1 MGVQYSYPYHLYSY
15 KDVQNCIQMGEDKC
29 IIINTLEEKYQ
40 ECLIKNT
47 CCISNE
53 EDAVN
58 HFLHID
64 KTIQICIYGKHSSD
78 TKVFEKYDQIKKLGF
93 QNVYIYAGGLF
104 EWLCLQDIYGT
115 SYFPTTYIPKD
126 ILDYSPEIK
135 NSKQIR
141 YN

>member
-64 KTIQICIYGKHSSD
+64 KTIQICITESIH
-78 TKVFEKYDQIKKLGF
+78 QIQKFSKNMIRLK
-93 QNVYIYAGGLF
+93 NWVSKMYIYMLVDYLNGYVYK
-104 EWLCLQDIYGT
+104 IYMELAIFQLHI
-115 SYFPTTYIPKD
+115 YQKIY
-126 ILDYSPEIK
+126 
-135 NSKQIR
+135 
-141 YN
+141 